1 MLTRLWCLPLA
12 LSFIAFGCKSKS
24 KTQTPTPGVETANP
38 ATGTLPPPN
47 TSNSEAKPG
56 PDPTV
61 TGGKMASGRE
71 FCLVYMT
78 KSVPG
83 DNGVV
88 AQAGSKYFASIT
100 PVGVKA
106 AVPDERSRSNINPL
120 EGFTSILL
128 PNDSFKTNCDPAIVD
143 PPYEYVALDD
153 IPVYAEN
160 SFSNKLC
167 TVLKGTEFPR
177 DETAFSQAV
186 TVRDPNADEGYITVN
201 AAAESMPLACRNKT
215 VYMKRR
221 LVVRSAVKFQ

>member
-1 MLTRLWCLPLA
+1 MLTRLLCIPLA
-12 LSFIAFGCKSKS
+12 FSFIAFGCKSKS
-24 KTQTPTPGVETANP
+24 KTSTTAPGAETANP
-38 ATGTLPPPN
+38 VTGTPSSSNTPN
-47 TSNSEAKPG
+47 PEVKPG

-71 FCLVYMT
+71 FCLAFMT

-83 DNGVV
+83 ENGVV
-88 AQAGSKYFASIT
+88 AQAGNKYFAAMT
-100 PVGVKA
+100 PGGVKA

-120 EGFTSILL
+120 DGFTSILL

-143 PPYEYVALDD
+143 PPYEYIALDD

-160 SFSNKLC
+160 TFVTKLC

-177 DETAFSQAV
+177 DETAYSESYSPADPATAEGV
-186 TVRDPNADEGYITVN
+186 ITVR
-201 AAAESMPLACRNKT
+201 AATESMPLACRNKT